1 LSIQKDEVPGSEK
14 RHENRITAISCSGAF
29 GTVLEWMRGGGGMAL
44 YIMFST
50 LTDEGR
56 KTIRNNPERIE
67 EVNREIENMG
77 AVVIAQYAVLGQFD
91 FISLL
96 DAPNNEAIAR
106 ISIELG
112 SRGTVQIMTLPAV
125 TVPEFVQK
133 MH

>member
-1 LSIQKDEVPGSEK
+1 
-14 RHENRITAISCSGAF
+14 
-29 GTVLEWMRGGGGMAL
+29 MAL

-125 TVPEFVQK
+125 TVPEFVQN

>member
-1 LSIQKDEVPGSEK
+1 MS
-14 RHENRITAISCSGAF
+14 
-29 GTVLEWMRGGGGMAL
+29 L

-125 TVPEFVQK
+125 TVLEFVQK